1 MANFFKDN
9 DDLQYYFD
17 KGIDWDT
24 LVRTTEHEFADADGE
39 GFSTTEEAVGFY
51 RDIIEM
57 FGEFV
62 AAEIKPYEKE
72 IDEKG
77 VELVDGEVVFPER
90 LAGIFE
96 KIQDLDLHGLTVPR
110 ELGGMNAPMMVYF
123 LNSEMMARADV
134 SAMAHHGFHGGVAMA
149 ALVFSA
155 LEGSSDVDP
164 TTGRINDTRWKDVIA
179 EIASGEAWGC
189 MDITEPDAGSDMA
202 ALRAVGEQDEDGNW
216 YVTGEKIFITSGHG
230 KYHLSL
236 IHI

>member
-17 KGIDWDT
+17 KGIDWDS
-24 LVRTTEHEFADADGE
+24 LVRITEHDFANADGD
-39 GFSTTEEAVGFY
+39 GFSTTEEAVDFY
-51 RDIIEM
+51 RDILEM
-57 FGEFV
+57 FGQFTAE
-62 AAEIKPYEKE
+62 EIKPHEKE

-96 KIQDLDLHGLTVPR
+96 KIKELDLHGLPIPR

-123 LNSEMMARADV
+123 LNSELMARADV
-134 SAMAHHGFHGGVAMA
+134 SAMAHHGFHAGLAMA

-155 LEGSSDVDP
+155 LEGSSKIDP
-164 TTGRINDTRWKDVIA
+164 KTGRINETRWRAMIE
-179 EIASGEAWGC
+179 EIAAGEAWGC

-202 ALRAVGEQDEDGNW
+202 ALRAVGEQDADGNW
-216 YVTGEKIFITSGHG
+216 YVTGEKIFVTSGHG
-230 KYHLSL
+230 K
-236 IHI
+236 